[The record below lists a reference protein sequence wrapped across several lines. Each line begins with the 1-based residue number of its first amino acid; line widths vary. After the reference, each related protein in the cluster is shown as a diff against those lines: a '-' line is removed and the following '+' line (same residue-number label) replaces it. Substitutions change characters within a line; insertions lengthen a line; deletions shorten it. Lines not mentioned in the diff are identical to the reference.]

1 MVLALFGSQH
11 VEALAISVGTVAPSA
26 MPTSLGTASLSFARS
41 PGRQHAL
48 TLRGVEMSAGMW
60 AGKKK
65 KKEKKQILRL
75 VQTYSCLYWS
85 LGVTSEQG
93 EYKHQQDPLRALK
106 PTNTLLPLAAR
117 GAMSPS
123 AAGRAA

>member
-26 MPTSLGTASLSFARS
+26 MPTSLGTASLSFACS

-65 KKEKKQILRL
+65 RKEANLEARPNLLLFILEPGSDIR
-75 VQTYSCLYWS
+75 
-85 LGVTSEQG
+85 
-93 EYKHQQDPLRALK
+93 
-106 PTNTLLPLAAR
+106 
-117 GAMSPS
+117 
-123 AAGRAA
+123 AGRV